1 MELKTVVAALSF
13 AVIAFPALAA
23 PKVGEAAPA
32 FTATDSNGNAVSLAD
47 YAGKTVVLE
56 WSNHQ
61 CPYVRKHYDSNN
73 MQTLQGEV
81 TAGGAVWLTI
91 LSNAPGEQG
100 NVTPAEANELTTTRG
115 AKPTAVVLDP
125 EGAIGHA
132 YEAKTTPHMYIIDGT
147 GKLVYMGGID
157 DKATADQDDIAG
169 ATNYVR
175 VGLAE
180 LKDGKPISNP
190 ETRSYGC
197 SIKYAN

>member
-1 MELKTVVAALSF
+1 MRLNTIVAALSF
-13 AVIAFPALAA
+13 AVFAFPAFAE
-23 PKVGEAAPA
+23 PKVGQAAPT
-32 FTATDSNGNAVSLAD
+32 FTGVDSNGQPVSLAD

-73 MQTLQGEV
+73 MQTLQGEA
-81 TAGGAVWLTI
+81 TADGVVWLTI

-100 NVTPAEANELTTTRG
+100 NVGPAEANELTSTRG
-115 AKPTAVVLDP
+115 AKPTHVVIDP
-125 EGAIGHA
+125 EGTIGQA
-132 YEAKTTPHMYIIDGT
+132 YDAKTTPHMYIIDGT

-157 DKATADQDDIAG
+157 DKATADKDDIAS

-175 VGLAE
+175 LGLAE
-180 LKDGKPISNP
+180 LKEGKPISNP

-197 SIKYAN
+197 SIKYSG